1 MSHEIENMLYVGAT
15 PWHSL
20 GVKLDAPPTAAEAI
34 KLAGLD
40 WSVGLKSLAT
50 LDGES
55 VDHKATYRLSDGRI
69 LGVVGPAYHPIQNSE
84 AFDWFNPFL
93 ESGEASIETAGSL
106 RDGQRVWV
114 LAKLNR
120 APSVIVPGDEVQKFI
135 LLANSHDGTFA
146 GRVGFTPIRVVC
158 ANTLSMATEEGVS
171 QLLRVRHTKG
181 AKKALDKIR
190 EIMNLANA
198 SFEATAAQYRQLAAH
213 QVEPGDLEKYVKLVF
228 KPVQTAKEKAH
239 EAAIANMG
247 AVDATGDNTLASLLA
262 DKPVADHSPD
272 ADEAKR
278 ERSSRVLE
286 SITELF
292 EAGRGNNLPG
302 VAGSWWAAY
311 NAVTEYTTHHRGRS
325 EESRLQSMFS
335 DGAAINRRALSTA
348 TALALV

>member
-1 MSHEIENMLYVGAT
+1 MAHEIESLMYVGAT

-20 GVKLDAPPTAAEAI
+20 GVKLDAPPTATEAI

-40 WSVGLKSLAT
+40 WSVGLKALQT
-50 LDGES
+50 VDGAIP

-69 LGVVGPAYHPIQNSE
+69 LGVVGPQYHPIQNSE

-120 APSVIVPGDEVQKFI
+120 SPSVIVPGDEVQKFI
-135 LLANSHDGTFA
+135 LLANSHDGTFT

-158 ANTLSMATEEGVS
+158 ANTLSMATEEGTS

-239 EAAIANMG
+239 EAALNAAGPI
-247 AVDATGDNTLASLLA
+247 GDNPSN
-262 DKPVADHSPD
+262 
-272 ADEAKR
+272 DE
-278 ERSSRVLE
+278 
-286 SITELF
+286 
-292 EAGRGNNLPG
+292 
-302 VAGSWWAAY
+302 WAAAWASARAAAEAWAEAWAAAWAARAEAAAWAAAWASARAEAWAEAAAWAAAWASARAEAWAAAWAARDRM
-311 NAVTEYTTHHRGRS
+311 NTAILDAIEVAVTAREGS
-325 EESRLQSMFS
+325 S
-335 DGAAINRRALSTA
+335 
-348 TALALV
+348 